1 MGATIDY
8 SILFTQYYRAARLR
22 LDKAGALQEAY
33 RRSFHAILTSGMILV
48 LTPLVMTYLL
58 SDPMVCTILRCI
70 SIGALAAILLI
81 FFVLP
86 ATLVIMDRWV
96 AKRRKED

>member
-1 MGATIDY
+1 
-8 SILFTQYYRAARLR
+8 
-22 LDKAGALQEAY
+22 
-33 RRSFHAILTSGMILV
+33 
-48 LTPLVMTYLL
+48 
-58 SDPMVCTILRCI
+58 MVCTILRCI